1 MKTEHRGR
9 ETYPQPKPL
18 GRWAEGRGYRG
29 QVGRS
34 ASGRGATSATKA
46 GKGESL
52 RVGAAGLVV
61 PAPAICKVGGRVPH
75 REGGRR
81 R

>member
-1 MKTEHRGR
+1 M
-9 ETYPQPKPL
+9 
-18 GRWAEGRGYRG
+18 
-29 QVGRS
+29 GRS

-61 PAPAICKVGGRVPH
+61 PAPAICKVGGRVPR